1 MIIQGGEDMAEN
13 RADIRST
20 SPENFEKLY
29 ASLSESDKALISAYM
44 NMTFALLRSMQA
56 MAEGK
61 KGA

>member
-1 MIIQGGEDMAEN
+1 MTEN